1 MTDVEEGI
9 QKAIDLA
16 QTTSTTLKVTSNMLR
31 NAEVLFQMGLEAK
44 DETSKNA
51 LNMQL
56 RTFREAIKAL
66 DSLAELY
73 DKLSDGIEDGLEP
86 VEASSW
92 S

>member
-1 MTDVEEGI
+1 MTDVQEGI
-9 QKAIDLA
+9 QKAMDLA

-44 DETSKNA
+44 DETSKIA

-56 RTFREAIKAL
+56 KTFREAIKAL

-73 DKLSDGIEDGLEP
+73 DNLSDGIADGLEP

>member
-1 MTDVEEGI
+1 MTYVEEGI
-9 QKAIDLA
+9 QKAMDLA

-44 DETSKNA
+44 DETAKIA

-73 DKLSDGIEDGLEP
+73 DNLSDGIADGLGP

>member
-1 MTDVEEGI
+1 MTYVEEGI
-9 QKAIDLA
+9 QKAMDLA

-44 DETSKNA
+44 DETSKIA

-56 RTFREAIKAL
+56 KTFREAIKAL

-73 DKLSDGIEDGLEP
+73 DNLSDGIADGLEP